1 MYVASEDSDLRDLRS
16 VDSFSTLGVPE
27 SATGDTAP
35 LGARRLLDDEAENEQ
50 ALIRDAFSRPATAE
64 EAAQREGSMQLVQS
78 SAARA
83 AQVRQAV
90 IDMRGRAANTQA
102 RGEEQEHAGVQ
113 GEGRGCILAI
123 MDAVDQPL
131 PSSDGSRGEAAEPRR
146 KRRGREVQ
154 VAGGRTGEDVRM
166 EKTKADSSTSETDPE
181 KDK

>member
-1 MYVASEDSDLRDLRS
+1 
-16 VDSFSTLGVPE
+16 
-27 SATGDTAP
+27 
-35 LGARRLLDDEAENEQ
+35 
-50 ALIRDAFSRPATAE
+50 
-64 EAAQREGSMQLVQS
+64 MQLVQS

-83 AQVRQAV
+83 AQVCQAV
-90 IDMRGRAANTQA
+90 IDMRERAANTQA

-181 KDK
+181 RDK